1 MKIKSYFA
9 RTVESAMATAR
20 EELGDEA
27 MLVNTR
33 RAPAEA
39 RHLGEYEVVF
49 AVDAPAGGSVTD
61 SKTASSPAP
70 GPLTSF
76 LSKSP
81 T

>member
-49 AVDAPAGGSVTD
+49 AVDAPASSSATD
-61 SKTASSPAP
+61 SKPASAAAPA
-70 GPLTSF
+70 GH
-76 LSKSP
+76 
-81 T
+81 